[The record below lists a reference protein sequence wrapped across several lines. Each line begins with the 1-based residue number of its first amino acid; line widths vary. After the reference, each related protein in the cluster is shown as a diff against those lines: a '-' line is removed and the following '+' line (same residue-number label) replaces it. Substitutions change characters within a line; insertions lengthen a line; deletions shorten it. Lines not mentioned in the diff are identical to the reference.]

1 MPSFLNKLS
10 ISKRYRMT
18 KDHQPLPTI
27 SISDI
32 DQLQLD
38 LDDNKPSGI
47 IAPVFINED
56 NKLSGFVHSIETG
69 AAVDGPGVRFV
80 MFSSGCQFR
89 CLYCHNPDT
98 WKLHNGKLRTVDE
111 MVNEIGKYARFLKLA
126 GGVTFSGG
134 EPLMQ
139 ANFIGE
145 IAYRVKEQYD
155 LHITL
160 DTQGFLAAHLKDEWF
175 DNIDLVML
183 DIKHIDP
190 VKYQALT
197 SQPLQPTL
205 DFAHRLIRMQKPMWV
220 RYVLVPG
227 LTDDLNDIEKHSEF
241 IASLQA
247 ESIQMHDKKL
257 IERIDILPFHNLGE
271 AKWQELNLKYT
282 LGDTEPPTP
291 EFVAQVKEIYK
302 KYDLP
307 IA

>member
-1 MPSFLNKLS
+1 MNNTHK
-10 ISKRYRMT
+10 
-18 KDHQPLPTI
+18 PLPTMPI
-27 SISDI
+27 EDI
-32 DQLQLD
+32 DQLD
-38 LDDNKPSGI
+38 LDENKPSGI
-47 IAPVFINED
+47 IAPVFINE
-56 NKLSGFVHSIETG
+56 NNQLSGFVHSIETG

-98 WKLHNGKLRTVDE
+98 WKLHNGTLRTVDE

-145 IAYRVKEQYD
+145 IAYRVKQQYD

-190 VKYQALT
+190 IKYQALT

-205 DFAHRLIRMQKPMWV
+205 DFAHRLIRMQKPLWI

-227 LTDDLNDIEKHSEF
+227 LTDDLNDIEKHAEF
-241 IASLQA
+241 IAQLQT
-247 ESIQMHDKKL
+247 ESIELHDKRL
-257 IERIDILPFHNLGE
+257 IERIEILPFHNLGE
-271 AKWQELNLKYT
+271 AKWHELNLKYT
-282 LGDTEPPTP
+282 LANTEPPTP
-291 EFVAQVKEIYK
+291 EFVAQVKNIYK
-302 KYDLP
+302 KYSLP